1 MNTMYIFQK
10 SPQMVKSVVKSPTQC
25 LTQKKRL
32 AHLVVAVI
40 FIIGLVGCGQKG
52 DLYLPST
59 ITTPTLDTD
68 VGQTDKTG
76 QDF

>member
-1 MNTMYIFQK
+1 MNTMYNFYKFSQTL
-10 SPQMVKSVVKSPTQC
+10 KSVARLFTKNLMEKMRAVGLIVVIA
-25 LTQKKRL
+25 LT
-32 AHLVVAVI
+32 
-40 FIIGLVGCGQKG
+40 IGLVGCGQKG

-59 ITTPTLDTD
+59 ITTPTLDTN